1 MKYLILVD
9 EDDIKFCIDDNYN
22 YSSYTEDQF
31 VSIPNNFIFISDF
44 NGNSKDYIKSFGNNE
59 DYLSFYEDVLMDTNN
74 IDNDKYIRPV
84 ESFDLSDVEAAS
96 INSSIDSVQ
105 IAKADFFYQV
115 FTNNNPENIIS
126 SLSDLDVYELKD
138 KSNVEI
144 EHIVSNANTI
154 AFFLEWLP
162 EKNYNSLEPNF
173 KIRNVSSFTLV
184 SDKNDNIYYSFKIEG
199 KPSQVLV
206 PFDFLEEFDNNFIKK
221 LEGGIKGCPY
231 EPRINNIIYSD
242 LTENEKRN
250 RIKNQFR
257 NLYQFIEEVINDSIK
272 ENEEYVHLRDVNPLT
287 ESAYFLVGVEN
298 VSEIPMA
305 ILNPLIDKGVEAV
318 VSTLE
323 RNGYVK
329 ASKFVDVLK
338 KGLDIKDVIDSP
350 AKIGK
355 ELGNI
360 KLKKK
365 DKDDDIDLDL

>member
-1 MKYLILVD
+1 MRYLILAD
-9 EDDIKFCIDDNYN
+9 EQKPKFCIDNNYY
-22 YSSYTEDQF
+22 YSRYTEDQF
-31 VSIPNNFIFISDF
+31 VYIPNNFIFICDS
-44 NGNSKDYIKSFGNNE
+44 NSVTKGYEKRYDKQDNFKFFYRL
-59 DYLSFYEDVLMDTNN
+59 YLEASNQIN
-74 IDNDKYIRPV
+74 NDKYIRPV
-84 ESFDLSDVEAAS
+84 ESFDISDVESAS
-96 INSSIDSVQ
+96 INPLIDSVQ

-115 FTNNNPENIIS
+115 FINNNPENIIS
-126 SLSDLDVYELKD
+126 SLSDLKIYELKD
-138 KSNVEI
+138 KSKEEFN
-144 EHIVSNANTI
+144 HIVSNANTI

-162 EKNYNSLEPNF
+162 EKNYNSFEPNF
-173 KIRNVSSFTLV
+173 KIRNISSFTLV

-206 PFDFLEEFDNNFIKK
+206 PFDFLEEFDDTLLN
-221 LEGGIKGCPY
+221 GIKFGAKDY

-250 RIKNQFR
+250 RIRNQFR

-287 ESAYFLVGVEN
+287 ESAYLLIGVEN

-329 ASKFVDVLK
+329 ASKFVDVVK

-360 KLKKK
+360 KIKKK
-365 DKDDDIDLDL
+365 R